1 MSLSKYEKIRS
12 AREREFQRT
21 LIEAIR
27 AKDASAPPSAII
39 KRVVVQTFKVLN
51 SGAFLAALGIL
62 VSFGVFYHQ
71 TYIACVEN
79 SRTLYRDYTAVRM
92 EVLQRQAYFAATAFN
107 AKSIKDLQK
116 TLSQIKFYDRQ
127 FREDT
132 TVDLLARQAI
142 QANSIDTRSV
152 APDPTRS
159 ILEQAE
165 AFQKYKP
172 LFFSGVIL
180 DGTLTDD
187 DLPAIKQLATPVMQ
201 ANAISLVLDFRNV
214 PQIECIPQ
222 NIFALMWGERPITI
236 RKFDAGSFLAV
247 EKLRQ
252 RNEVQRNHLAP
263 LTSSPPP
270 SPSGDTGSVQTKPSG
285 PKG

>member
-1 MSLSKYEKIRS
+1 VIAAICRP
-12 AREREFQRT
+12 ERLAKNRT
-21 LIEAIR
+21 CSWPTSEACRAIR
-27 AKDASAPPSAII
+27 VSP
-39 KRVVVQTFKVLN
+39 RHRC
-51 SGAFLAALGIL
+51 LARCCA
-62 VSFGVFYHQ
+62 
-71 TYIACVEN
+71 
-79 SRTLYRDYTAVRM
+79 
-92 EVLQRQAYFAATAFN
+92 RQAYFAATAFN
-107 AKSIKDLQK
+107 AKSIEDLQK
-116 TLSQIKFYDRQ
+116 TLSQIKFFDRQ

-142 QANSIDTRSV
+142 QTNSIDTRSV
-152 APDPTRS
+152 APDPIRA

-187 DLPAIKQLATPVMQ
+187 DLPAIKQLATPVIE

-214 PQIECIPQ
+214 PQIECIPR

-252 RNEVQRNHLAP
+252 RIEAQRNHLAP
-263 LTSSPPP
+263 LTSSPSP
-270 SPSGDTGSVQTKPSG
+270 SPSGDTGTMPSG

>member
-27 AKDASAPPSAII
+27 AKDASAPPSGII
-39 KRVVVQTFKVLN
+39 KRAVARTLKVLN
-51 SGAFLAALGIL
+51 SGVFLAALGIL

-71 TYIACVEN
+71 TYVACVEN
-79 SRTLYRDYTAVRM
+79 SRTFYRDYTAVRM
-92 EVLQRQAYFAATAFN
+92 EVLQRQAYFAVTAYN
-107 AKSIKDLQK
+107 AKSIEDLQK
-116 TLSQIKFYDRQ
+116 TLSQTKFFDRQ

-132 TVDLLARQAI
+132 MVDLLARQAI
-142 QANSIDTRSV
+142 LATSIDTRSV
-152 APDPTRS
+152 TPDPIRAT
-159 ILEQAE
+159 LEQAD

-172 LFFSGVIL
+172 LFFSGVIF
-180 DGTLTDD
+180 DGTLTDN
-187 DLPAIKQLATPVMQ
+187 DLLAIKQFAVPIIEAYLT
-201 ANAISLVLDFRNV
+201 SLVLDLRNV
-214 PQIECIPQ
+214 SQIECIPR
-222 NIFALMWGERPITI
+222 NIFALMWGEESITI
-236 RKFDAGSFLAV
+236 RRFDAGSFLAV

-252 RNEVQRNHLAP
+252 RIEVQRNHLAP
-263 LTSSPPP
+263 LTSSPSP